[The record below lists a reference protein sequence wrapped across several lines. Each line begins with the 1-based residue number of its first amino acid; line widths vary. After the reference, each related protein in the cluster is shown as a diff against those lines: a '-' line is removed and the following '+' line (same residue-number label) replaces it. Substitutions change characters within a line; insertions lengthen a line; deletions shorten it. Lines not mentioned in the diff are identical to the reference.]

1 MTKKEHDIF
10 HNISGQMNIG
20 YGQSTINATYK
31 VTTGE
36 PDQLLVNAL
45 QQLLTAVNNELSGFA
60 KNGMLSELQP
70 LLEEAQQ
77 QKVEKHKLQKFKQF
91 LQEHAQELQGFS
103 AVCAGI
109 SAVCDVIG

>member
-36 PDQLLVNAL
+36 PDQLLVN
-45 QQLLTAVNNELSGFA
+45 
-60 KNGMLSELQP
+60 ELQP